1 MQNRFTVL
9 VAEHDAETRDAIS
22 SVLQANGYR
31 PLPAENG
38 AAAVSMISSLCPDV
52 ILLEQELPD
61 MEGLE
66 VLKKV
71 RSWTGLPILI
81 LSSRGS
87 EKEEVRA
94 LDMGAD
100 DYLRKP
106 FGYSEL
112 LARIRM
118 AQRHSVKM
126 EYGDDAKNGI
136 LKNGGLV
143 IDLLRRIVTMEGKEI
158 HLTQN
163 EYRILLFLAKQPG
176 KVLTYEEIIKHVW
189 GHFAADDR
197 QILRVNIANIRKK
210 IESNPADPKY
220 ILTEIGIGYRMA
232 SVKEKPA
239 RPGELA

>member
-9 VAEHDAETRDAIS
+9 IAEHDSETRDAIS

-52 ILLEQELPD
+52 VLLEQELPD

-66 VLKKV
+66 VLKEV
-71 RSWTGLPILI
+71 RTWTCLPVLI

-106 FGYSEL
+106 FGYPEL

-126 EYGDDAKNGI
+126 EFGDSAENGV
-136 LKNGGLV
+136 LKSGDLV
-143 IDLLRRIVTMEGKEI
+143 IDMLRRTISMGEKGI

-210 IESNPADPKY
+210 IETDPADPKY

-232 SVKEKPA
+232 SAAEEKTKPVN
-239 RPGELA
+239 

>member
-9 VAEHDAETRDAIS
+9 IAEPDAETRDAIS
-22 SVLQANGYR
+22 SVLQANGYL

-52 ILLEQELPD
+52 VLLAQELPD

-71 RSWTGLPILI
+71 RSWTCLPILI
-81 LSSRGS
+81 LSSHAS

-100 DYLRKP
+100 DYIRKP
-106 FGYSEL
+106 FGYPEL

-126 EYGDDAKNGI
+126 EFGDSAENGI
-136 LKNGGLV
+136 LKNGDLV
-143 IDLLRRIVTMEGKEI
+143 IDLLRRIITIGEKEI

-210 IESNPADPKY
+210 IEADPADPKY

-232 SVKEKPA
+232 LAEGKKAKP
-239 RPGELA
+239 EI